1 MVSRARTPTVRWT
14 TPALTSRD
22 RSRAHG
28 SARQARVLRHATAG
42 FLLDA
47 VSRVVDLNSASP
59 NSVRRKFGCCTHA
72 GLPTVERELP
82 SRHPPRTLSRAMPAL
97 LDAELLALLV
107 ERVGFVLARL
117 PASVEPETFFAEPDL
132 HPEHLRDPALAR
144 ALGWIEGLADAADL
158 TVLELLD
165 SAEIVID
172 ALRSALPSPAL
183 VPHRDP
189 KTGRFLGP
197 THVCRSCGRRRPHHR
212 CRTGGPGCTHCDV
225 CGEMLD
231 PLGHRSLT
239 TAR

>member
-1 MVSRARTPTVRWT
+1 VARTAAVWRSVDHDSGAPSPVKWESLCCNVAMVA
-14 TPALTSRD
+14 TPCCP
-22 RSRAHG
+22 AHVPEQL
-28 SARQARVLRHATAG
+28 APA
-42 FLLDA
+42 
-47 VSRVVDLNSASP
+47 AS
-59 NSVRRKFGCCTHA
+59 
-72 GLPTVERELP
+72 RELP
-82 SRHPPRTLSRAMPAL
+82 SRCPPRTLACAVPAPL
-97 LDAELLALLV
+97 EAQLLALLV

-117 PASVEPETFFAEPDL
+117 PASVEPEAFFAEPDMHL
-132 HPEHLRDPALAR
+132 EHLHDPTLAR

-212 CRTGGPGCTHCDV
+212 CRTGAPGCTHCDV
-225 CGEMLD
+225 CGTMLD
-231 PLGHRSLT
+231 PPGPRAIT
-239 TAR
+239 TTR